1 MVGVP
6 ARRDQVALA
15 TTLGL
20 SQRRACTLLDVGRS
34 ALTYRS
40 KMVAKDAPALARM
53 AALSAEYPRYGYRRI
68 RIFLGRDGLPMS
80 AGRTHRLWQKAKL
93 QVPRKRPRKRAPTGR
108 PRPNAPQA
116 ANEVWC
122 YDFVF
127 EPCANGQQLKCLTVT
142 DEWTNEGLAIAVD
155 GRIRS
160 AGVIDVLSRLVAARG
175 APKFLRSDNGPEFVS
190 RAILKWIDEQGIN
203 SALIDPGKPWQ
214 NGKIESFNG
223 KFRDECLNVEW
234 FRSRAEAKVVIETW
248 RKHYNAVRPHS
259 GLNYLTPEE
268 FVARGAKPIDRSPAA
283 KATGRSAA
291 MFEVSALRPVAASA
305 EIASRSEERVENRA
319 AVSS

>member
-6 ARRDQVALA
+6 ARRAQVALA

-20 SQRRACTLLDVGRS
+20 SERRACTLIEVGRS
-34 ALTYRS
+34 ALKYRS
-40 KMVAKDAPALARM
+40 RMAAKDAPALARM
-53 AALSAEYPRYGYRRI
+53 VELSADYPRYGYRRI

-80 AGRTHRLWQKAKL
+80 VGRTHRLWQKAKL

-108 PRPNAPQA
+108 PRPHAPTA
-116 ANEVWC
+116 ANQVWC

-127 EPCANGQQLKCLTVT
+127 EPCTNGQQLKCLTVT
-142 DEWTNEGLAIAVD
+142 DEWTNEGLAIEVA

-160 AGVIDVLSRLVAARG
+160 ADVIAVLSRLVAARG
-175 APKFLRSDNGPEFVS
+175 APKHLRSDNGPEFVS
-190 RAILKWIDEQGIN
+190 RAILQWIVDAGIG

-259 GLNYLTPEE
+259 MLNYLTPDE
-268 FVARGAKPIDRSPAA
+268 FVARGAKREDRSKPA

-291 MFEVSALRPVAASA
+291 SVDVSAPRPVAAIT
-305 EIASRSEERVENRA
+305 EPASRSQEREENPVV
-319 AVSS
+319 VSS